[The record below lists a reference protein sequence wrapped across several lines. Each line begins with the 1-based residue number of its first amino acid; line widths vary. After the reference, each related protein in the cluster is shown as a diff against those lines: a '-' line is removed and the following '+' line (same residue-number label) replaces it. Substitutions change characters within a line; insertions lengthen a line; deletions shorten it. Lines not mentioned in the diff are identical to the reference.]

1 MEIYTIKWIA
11 SANANERGPDGD
23 KVQVRDTIPN

>member
-11 SANANERGPDGD
+11 RWRGREPDGD
-23 KVQVRDTIPN
+23 EVQVRDTIPN